1 MLNAGSST
9 TEGIISGMEEERRQL
24 IRKGEFY
31 RSRRLMMGQC
41 FQALYA
47 NRWKSMTH
55 ADQRLAIE
63 QNNIYFTHPVFRRHW
78 EEAEVY
84 SKKEERAQEK
94 RGTYDIGSY
103 YRKRKDEEAPSSAAK
118 KVTGEKKGGS
128 KEG

>member
-1 MLNAGSST
+1 MLNPGT
-9 TEGIISGMEEERRQL
+9 TATEEIILSLEEERRQL

-63 QNNIYFTHPVFRRHW
+63 QNNIYFTHPVFRRCW
-78 EEAEVY
+78 EETEVH

-103 YRKRKDEEAPSSAAK
+103 YRKCKDEEAPSSEAK
-118 KVTGEKKGGS
+118 KVTGEKKGGR